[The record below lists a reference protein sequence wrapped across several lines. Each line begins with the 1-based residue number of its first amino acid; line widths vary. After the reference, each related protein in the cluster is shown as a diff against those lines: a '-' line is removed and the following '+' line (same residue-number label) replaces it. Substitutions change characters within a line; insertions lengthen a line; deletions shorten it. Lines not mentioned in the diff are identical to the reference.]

1 MCTNNPGTK
10 KFIKLFWIIFCS
22 ILGSIAL
29 LITLTYFEVFGKL
42 PSFIELEN
50 PKSNIASEVIS
61 SDGHNLGT
69 YYTEYRSMA
78 EAKEISHNVINAL
91 IATEDIRFYSHSGID
106 FYRML
111 SIFYFNLIG
120 KKQGA
125 STITQQLALNL
136 FDKREKDFIKRL
148 IQKIKE
154 SIIAIQLEKRYT
166 KETIAAMYLN
176 TVFFGSSAF
185 GIKAAAKTFFNTT
198 PDKLTINQSAILIGA
213 LKGVTLY
220 SPIRNPQRAIIRRNV
235 VLKQMVKANLLSKAQ
250 YVAYAAE
257 DLNLDYHPINN
268 VDGLAPY
275 FREVLKKEIV
285 DMINDGTI
293 AKKADGS
300 TYNIYKDG
308 LKIYTTINSTL
319 QKKAEEAIAENLKS
333 LQEDF
338 FKYWQ
343 DKNQYPWTNIP
354 GYIDK
359 AIETSLA
366 YKELASEGLSKTEIY
381 LKLNEP
387 VLTTL
392 FSWDGPKEVEISPID
407 SIKYYKMILRSAM
420 MSMNPHNGHV
430 LAWVGGPDFKY
441 FKYDQVKQGKRQI
454 GSTFKPFV
462 YVTAIDNGFS
472 PCQKIPNEPVTFE
485 DQPDYH
491 PQNAGGK
498 SGGYMTILEG
508 LARSVNLITI
518 NLTHQLGPKSIV
530 ETAHKMGISSYL
542 PAVPSIGL
550 GVADISLYEM
560 VGAYSTFANK
570 GIWIKPIYLTKI
582 EDANGNIIY
591 SNKPVVR
598 QAISEQTAYV
608 MLKMMEEATNRGTA
622 IRLRRPQAPYNIPY
636 PIASKTGTT
645 NDQSDGWYIG
655 ITPDLVTGVWTGGED
670 RIIRFYSLALGGG
683 TNSALPAW
691 SIYMN
696 KVYKDEDYKVSTE
709 DFLAPDN
716 LSIELDC
723 EKYAQFTGTPESEE
737 NISNTPGNPNNL
749 NEERDKNI
757 YDNNYHDNINNIKD
771 IYKGDN
777 VDDGH
782 DLNF

>member
-1 MCTNNPGTK
+1 
-10 KFIKLFWIIFCS
+10 
-22 ILGSIAL
+22 
-29 LITLTYFEVFGKL
+29 
-42 PSFIELEN
+42 
-50 PKSNIASEVIS
+50 
-61 SDGHNLGT
+61 
-69 YYTEYRSMA
+69 
-78 EAKEISHNVINAL
+78 
-91 IATEDIRFYSHSGID
+91 
-106 FYRML
+106 
-111 SIFYFNLIG
+111 
-120 KKQGA
+120 
-125 STITQQLALNL
+125 
-136 FDKREKDFIKRL
+136 
-148 IQKIKE
+148 
-154 SIIAIQLEKRYT
+154 
-166 KETIAAMYLN
+166 
-176 TVFFGSSAF
+176 
-185 GIKAAAKTFFNTT
+185 
-198 PDKLTINQSAILIGA
+198 
-213 LKGVTLY
+213 
-220 SPIRNPQRAIIRRNV
+220 
-235 VLKQMVKANLLSKAQ
+235 
-250 YVAYAAE
+250 
-257 DLNLDYHPINN
+257 
-268 VDGLAPY
+268 
-275 FREVLKKEIV
+275 
-285 DMINDGTI
+285 
-293 AKKADGS
+293 
-300 TYNIYKDG
+300 
-308 LKIYTTINSTL
+308 
-319 QKKAEEAIAENLKS
+319 
-333 LQEDF
+333 
-338 FKYWQ
+338 
-343 DKNQYPWTNIP
+343 
-354 GYIDK
+354 
-359 AIETSLA
+359 
-366 YKELASEGLSKTEIY
+366 
-381 LKLNEP
+381 
-387 VLTTL
+387 
-392 FSWDGPKEVEISPID
+392 
-407 SIKYYKMILRSAM
+407 MILRSAM

-683 TNSALPAW
+683 TNSALPSW